1 MHGRFSKLLRVRQ
14 DTRFDYGEERWIGI
28 GSLGNRIVAVVFT
41 EPDDELVRIIS
52 LRKAFKRERTNL
64 NKKSKTDWA
73 RIDAMTDDDIDTSDI
88 PELDDD
94 FFASAE
100 LRMPKNKTSVM
111 LSVDT
116 EVLEWFES
124 QGAEFQQRI
133 NAALRIYAEAHR
145 R

>member
-1 MHGRFSKLLRVRQ
+1 
-14 DTRFDYGEERWIGI
+14 
-28 GSLGNRIVAVVFT
+28 
-41 EPDDELVRIIS
+41 
-52 LRKAFKRERTNL
+52 
-64 NKKSKTDWA
+64 
-73 RIDAMTDDDIDTSDI
+73 MTDDDIDTSDI